1 LIIDEAARVPDD
13 LYRAVR
19 PMLAVSGGRMI
30 CLSTPYGKRGF
41 FHDAWANGGDDWL
54 RIQIPASEI
63 ARIPPAFL
71 EEERRALGESWFRQE
86 YCCSFEAMEGLVYP
100 DFSRAVVPAAP
111 ALLAGR
117 RVGGID
123 FRFPQSLRR
132 GLGNARRRRRP
143 LADGRALT
151 AGASL

>member
-1 LIIDEAARVPDD
+1 NVGLLIIDEAARVPDD

-41 FHDAWANGGDDWL
+41 FYDAWAQGGADWL
-54 RIQIPASEI
+54 RIEVPAERIP
-63 ARIPPAFL
+63 RIPPEFL
-71 EEERRALGESWFRQE
+71 EEERRAIGDSWYRQE

-111 ALLAGR
+111 VSLSGR

-123 FRFPQSLRR
+123 FGF
-132 GLGNARRRRRP
+132 
-143 LADGRALT
+143 
-151 AGASL
+151 